1 MGKFAEF
8 LKEQDNEKPYK
19 LLIVSHDDPL
29 DPNETAPLVRK
40 KASEL
45 GLQVYLAE
53 FMGAYMEDDGDDKL
67 FYSYPVSDKG
77 TPQLPSMK
85 DDSEYDKPFRINSKN
100 TLIMMRGLNARDGS
114 ASWFTMARNLE
125 NDGYTVINSVL
136 CNEICNDKWYNQ
148 MIFQK
153 NNINT
158 PKTVLVRHAE
168 GSAFAAEKLKN
179 KYPMILKTSVGSRG
193 VGVMW
198 VESDKAL
205 QGIVQLLYRE
215 DPYVDILL
223 QEYIKTEYDVR
234 VIIVANKILGAMKRP
249 LISGDF
255 RSNVSQGSEP
265 EIHELTE
272 LEASE
277 SLRAA
282 KSVDG
287 SIVGVDFIPAKNR
300 EKETPYFIEVNST
313 PGLVGIES
321 TLSKAV
327 SKPLVKQK
335 GISITS
341 EILKRYMN
349 RDLWKK
355 TPQPCGIYETFK
367 HKVFGEMVGTMDTGN
382 SAPNSVIHADEY
394 KIKGKQITITIKGD
408 TITTN
413 LVGTTKVGT
422 GAGDEE
428 RPIVKLDIEFNK
440 QIHKS
445 LTFTVDDRTG
455 KSTLLMN
462 RNFLNDLNLYVNPS
476 REYMLS
482 TKTEI
487 KEGVNNE

>member
-1 MGKFAEF
+1 MEKFSSF
-8 LKEQDNEKPYK
+8 LNEQKDESYN

-45 GLQVYLAE
+45 GLNVYLAE
-53 FMGAYMEDDGDDKL
+53 FMGSYMEDDGDSKL
-67 FYSYPVSDKG
+67 FYSYPVDEKG
-77 TPQLPSMK
+77 KPQLPSMK
-85 DDSEYDKPFRINSKN
+85 ADVQYEKPFKINPKD
-100 TLIMMRGLNARDGS
+100 TLVMMRGLNARDGC
-114 ASWFTMARNLE
+114 ASWFTMARALE
-125 NDGYTVINSVL
+125 NDGYTVVNSVL

-148 MIFQK
+148 MVFQK

-158 PKTVLVRHAE
+158 PKTVLVRHSE
-168 GSAFAAEKLKN
+168 GGLFAAEKLGG

-198 VESDKAL
+198 VESDKSL
-205 QGIVQLLYRE
+205 HGIVQLLYRE
-215 DPYVDILL
+215 DEYVDILL
-223 QEYIKTEYDVR
+223 QEYIKTDYDVR
-234 VIIVANKILGAMKRP
+234 VIVVANKILGAMRRP
-249 LISGDF
+249 MISGDF

-265 EIHELTE
+265 TIHQLTD

-287 SIVGVDFIPAKNR
+287 SIVGVDFIPAKDR
-300 EKETPYFIEVNST
+300 ENELPYFIEVNST

-335 GISITS
+335 GMSITS

-349 RDLWKK
+349 RNLWKK
-355 TPQPCGIYETFK
+355 TPQPCGIYEVFK
-367 HKVFGEMVGTMDTGN
+367 HKVFGDMIATMDTGN

-394 KIKGKQITITIKGD
+394 KINGKQMTITIKGN
-408 TITTN
+408 TITTP
-413 LVGTTKVGT
+413 LVGTTEVGT

-428 RPIVKLDIEFNK
+428 RPIIKLDVEFNK
-440 QIHKS
+440 QLYKKLS
-445 LTFTVDDRTG
+445 FTVDDRSG
-455 KSTLLMN
+455 KSTLLIN
-462 RNFLNDLNLYVNPS
+462 RDFLNDLNLYVNPS
-476 REYMLS
+476 REYMI
-482 TKTEI
+482 TA
-487 KEGVNNE
+487 KEEVD